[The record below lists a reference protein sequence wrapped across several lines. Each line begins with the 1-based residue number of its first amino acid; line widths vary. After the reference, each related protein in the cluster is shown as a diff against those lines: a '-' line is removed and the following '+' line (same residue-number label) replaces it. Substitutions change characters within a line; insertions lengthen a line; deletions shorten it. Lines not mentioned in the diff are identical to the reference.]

1 MTRFDGALR
10 WARRSTRVAR
20 IGLGTV
26 ASMCALAAA
35 TNPRDPSDGVFLAP
49 VSRAVESVCPDDAP
63 EMCDTIG
70 VDVASLRRALEP
82 AGLAVTSE
90 TIAAG
95 LGRPVRDVPTDSV
108 YRCEAG
114 QAIEDCRSYVS
125 GVHVRVEPV
134 QAGHDTISFDA
145 MIGWTGRAEPFPAG
159 FALVRFTYERRA
171 GTWVFAG
178 ERLLAV
184 T

>member
-1 MTRFDGALR
+1 MKVIAGLFVLASACVLGAGD
-10 WARRSTRVAR
+10 S
-20 IGLGTV
+20 
-26 ASMCALAAA
+26 
-35 TNPRDPSDGVFLAP
+35 PHEVFLAP
-49 VSRAVESVCPDDAP
+49 VSRAVESVCLDDTP

-82 AGLAVTSE
+82 AGLAVTPE
-90 TIAAG
+90 MIAAG

-108 YRCEAG
+108 YRCNAG

-134 QAGHDTISFDA
+134 QAGRDTISFDA
-145 MIGWTGRAEPFPAG
+145 MIGWTGSAEPFPAG